1 MAQDM
6 RISVDFLDHPK
17 VVKLERRLGFDGVK
31 SLLRLWGW
39 CAASRPTGEVG
50 DAEDL
55 EIAARWF
62 GKAGDL
68 AECLLTLGL
77 IEKTEGGFA
86 IHQWAEH
93 NPWVAERESRSEMA
107 REKARKRW
115 QCRADE
121 AEDATAMPGQC
132 HGNATAATSDMLPTQ
147 PNPVKKPP
155 AKKPRAET
163 SPSGKKSNGW
173 ACWIDACRECGRP
186 DPVPVGADTKASAE
200 MAQFFKEDRAVMLR
214 VFKRYLADPDPFLI
228 KQGHALRLLPGR
240 VNAYRAA
247 VSDVLQVVL

>member
-1 MAQDM
+1 
-6 RISVDFLDHPK
+6 
-17 VVKLERRLGFDGVK
+17 VK

-93 NPWVAERESRSEMA
+93 NPWVAEREARSEAA
-107 REKARKRW
+107 RVGARVKWERQRAQSGSKSGTDAVAMQP
-115 QCRADE
+115 QCNR
-121 AEDATAMPGQC
+121 
-132 HGNATAATSDMLPTQ
+132 NATAEHDDMLPTQ
-147 PNPVKKPP
+147 PNPTQPCVGQNDVSPP
-155 AKKPRAET
+155 AVAAPTTDTPKK
-163 SPSGKKSNGW
+163 K
-173 ACWIDACRECGRP
+173 RP
-186 DPVPVGADTKASAE
+186 P
-200 MAQFFKEDRAVMLR
+200 M
-214 VFKRYLADPDPFLI
+214 LADDAEWLATI
-228 KQGHALRLLPGR
+228 KAEP
-240 VNAYRAA
+240 AYRGIDVDRELSKCRAYFSTKGVT
-247 VSDVLQVVL
+247 VSRQRFLNWLNRADRQLAGGNAPPRGPIRVEMREGRLVSVCNGQVIQD